1 MEDKRPQGR
10 PTKYTH
16 DMPARLVE
24 FMDRGRSITQFAA
37 HVGVNRSTIY
47 EWADNHREF
56 SDALMRGKEL
66 GEAYW
71 EGELQDMMYSKEANA
86 PLVKLYFANRFGW
99 TDKSEVDNKS
109 TDGTMS
115 PAASQDAVLKALE
128 AKHKA

>member
-16 DMPARLVE
+16 DMPDRLVE
-24 FMDRGRSITQFAA
+24 FMDRGKSITQFAA
-37 HVGVNRSTIY
+37 HVGVNRSTVY

-115 PAASQDAVLKALE
+115 PQPAVIEIVGKSPGDE
-128 AKHKA
+128 